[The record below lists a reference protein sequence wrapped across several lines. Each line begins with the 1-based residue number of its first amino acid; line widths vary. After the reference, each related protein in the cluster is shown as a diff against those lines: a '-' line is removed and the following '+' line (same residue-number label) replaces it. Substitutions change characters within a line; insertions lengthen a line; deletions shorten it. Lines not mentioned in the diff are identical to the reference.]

1 MCSAGLKYKRSVG
14 PLFIL
19 AFLIVSYPLNC
30 QNRIVNDPALINNQS
45 VNYIAPGHVPFP
57 QIVVRPL
64 RIDILIPPKILLP
77 GTTPIYL
84 DSLKFK
90 ASKHLVT
97 RKLYDFVIVSDKQSA
112 TKQMTVSS
120 EITFNPFIGKKIRK
134 IEIRR
139 LEVFGSDIDNPF
151 SSDPNKLEKILNKT
165 HLNTNEYIIRKNL
178 LFSEGDTLSPL
189 ILSDNERIIRDLPF
203 INDSRILVV
212 PVTGEEVDIIVLTR
226 DVFALGGIA
235 SFSSAEKGSLALF
248 DKNVL
253 GLGSEIRLEMIYNE
267 DLPDSP
273 GFGLNYNFNNIAK
286 SFIDLNVF
294 YFDGLGEETYG
305 ISVNRKLV
313 SATTKYAGGISVRQ
327 MFTSEDLD
335 TLTVPEPLKYNL
347 QDYWLSRSFLLNRE
361 SVSRLIFGIRYM
373 NNNVFSHPFIL
384 PDSFHNLQKYKMFLV
399 SAAFSRQK
407 FFKTN
412 LIYSYGRTEDIPY
425 GMLINVTAGKEI
437 NEYKERIYTGINVSA
452 GHSIPGL
459 GYFYSSAGLSTFF
472 NGRHTEQGLLLLRTS
487 YFSNLNYIGNYRIRN
502 FVKIDYTRG
511 FDRYSDEFLS
521 IEKEHGFSGFSNDSA
536 SGNQRLS
543 FNLESVVFSPLN
555 FFGFRFAF
563 FSYADLGFLFGTN
576 QNIGEGDFVSSIGV
590 GIRIRNN
597 NLVFNTFQIRVGFFP
612 NLPDHSNI
620 NYLHFSGEELLKPYN
635 FESGPPSILLYK

>member
-1 MCSAGLKYKRSVG
+1 MCSSGLKYKRSVG

-19 AFLIVSYPLNC
+19 AFLFVYYPLNC
-30 QNRIVNDPALINNQS
+30 QNRVANDPALINDHSGNS
-45 VNYIAPGHVPFP
+45 ITPGYVPIP
-57 QIVVRPL
+57 QTLARP
-64 RIDILIPPKILLP
+64 IQTDILIPPKILLT
-77 GTTPIYL
+77 GTSPIFL

-90 ASKHLVT
+90 AYKHLVT

-112 TKQMTVSS
+112 TKQLSVSS
-120 EITFNPFIGKKIRK
+120 EITFSPFTGKKIRK

-151 SSDPNKLEKILNKT
+151 SSDPNKLENILNKT
-165 HLNTNEYIIRKNL
+165 HLNTNEYIIKKNL
-178 LFSEGDTLSPL
+178 LFSEGDTISPL
-189 ILSDNERIIRDLPF
+189 ILSDNERILRDLPF

-212 PVTGEEVDIIVLTR
+212 PVSGDEVDIIVLTR
-226 DVFALGGIA
+226 DVFALGGTA
-235 SFSSAEKGSLALF
+235 SFSSVEKGFLALF

-273 GFGLNYNFNNIAK
+273 GFGLKYNFNNIAK
-286 SFIDLNVF
+286 SFVDLNLF

-305 ISVNRKLV
+305 ININRKFV

-335 TLTVPEPLKYNL
+335 TMTVPEPLKYNL
-347 QDYWLSRSFLLNRE
+347 QDYWLSRSFLLNSE

-407 FFKTN
+407 FYKTN
-412 LIYSYGRTEDIPY
+412 LIYSYGQTEDIPY
-425 GMLINVTAGKEI
+425 GLLINVTAGKEI
-437 NEYKERIYTGINVSA
+437 NEFKERIYGGINLST
-452 GHSIPGL
+452 GHTIPGI
-459 GYFYSSAGLSTFF
+459 GYSYLSAGLSTFF

-521 IEKEHGFSGFSNDSA
+521 IVKEHGFSGFSNDSTM
-536 SGNQRLS
+536 GNQRLS
-543 FNLESVVFSPLN
+543 INLETVVFSPLN
-555 FFGFRFAF
+555 FYGFRFAF

-576 QNIGEGDFVSSIGV
+576 QNVGEGDFVSSIGV

-597 NLVFNTFQIRVGFFP
+597 NLLFNTFQIRIGFFP
-612 NLPDHSNI
+612 NLPEHSRI
-620 NYLHFSGEELLKPYN
+620 NYLRFSGEELLKPYN